1 MAEENDKQTFTFFKG
16 KETGDPNLMSLFNQT
31 SDSAQEATVEDLEN
45 YFNAKENDQ
54 LRNSF
59 GSFDNYLGYMTERE
73 QLIQSGEYD
82 VGNWGAAED
91 GSLTESQRML
101 LEGEDLTVDPSDPQ
115 QSVQNLESQQLQLK
129 GNAYRN
135 WENSEANQA
144 LLEKYGVNTKVVTD
158 KGTTYQWNGSAYVK
172 TAKEPNQDVL
182 NAMKLAA
189 VISVGG
195 PLAGKIG
202 TATGGGMLGGAV
214 GNAASSALTQLAMTG
229 DIDPKTLITNVVS
242 GAFGEFANV
251 DPSDMNS
258 FERTLSNVT
267 KNISETLGVSQEM
280 ANNLV
285 GSVATGVAGGG
296 NVEDMLEQV
305 IKSYGVDVLSENIQF
320 PEEGIEVP
328 NIFGE
333 GTSTISGDAINSV
346 IGNVLKGAVTGNQDY
361 VGILTDFAKEGGF
374 DFLKPDGM
382 GAIETPQ
389 WMKDFDD
396 EVIQTIL
403 GPAKRVVGAI
413 EDFETPQ
420 ILKDFDDNVIQSVI
434 GPIKDFE
441 TPQWMKDFD
450 DDVLQ
455 PIKDS
460 LLSGGGEMAPTR
472 GGRGMMT
479 QFNPVDASIGYTP
492 VQLQQMILSPQRD
505 YTRGLLS

>member
-16 KETGDPNLMSLFNQT
+16 KETGNPNLMSLFNQT
-31 SDSAQEATVEDLEN
+31 ADSAQRATVEDLEN
-45 YFNAKENDQ
+45 YFNAEENDQ

-91 GSLTESQRML
+91 ASLTESQRML
-101 LEGEDLTVDPSDPQ
+101 LEGEDLTVDPNDPQ
-115 QSVQNLESQQLQLK
+115 QNVQNLESRQIQAK
-129 GNAYRN
+129 NNAYRN
-135 WENSEANQA
+135 WENSEVNQA
-144 LLEKYGVNTKVVTD
+144 LLEKYGVNTQVVTD
-158 KGTTYQWNGSAYVK
+158 KGTTYKWNGSAYVK
-172 TAKEPNQDVL
+172 TAKEANQDVL

-195 PLAGKIG
+195 LLAGKVG
-202 TATGGGMLGGAV
+202 TSVGGSMLGSAA

-229 DIDPKTLITNVVS
+229 DIDPKTLIKNVVS
-242 GAFGEFANV
+242 GAFGEFSAV
-251 DPSDMNS
+251 DPSNVGG
-258 FERTLSNVT
+258 FQQTLSNVT
-267 KNISETLGVSQEM
+267 NNISQTLGISQDL
-280 ANNLV
+280 ASNLV
-285 GSVATGVAGGG
+285 GSIAAGVASGGS
-296 NVEDMLEQV
+296 VEDMLEQA
-305 IKSYGVDVLSENIQF
+305 IKNYGVGVLSENIKF

-346 IGNVLKGAVTGNQDY
+346 IGSVLRGAVTGNQDY

-374 DFLKPDGM
+374 DFLKTG
-382 GAIETPQ
+382 GIETPE

-403 GPAKRVVGAI
+403 GPVKRVVGAV
-413 EDFETPQ
+413 EDF
-420 ILKDFDDNVIQSVI
+420 K
-434 GPIKDFE
+434 

-455 PIKDS
+455 PIKDA
-460 LLSGGGEMAPTR
+460 LLSGGDEMAPTR

-479 QFNPVDASIGYTP
+479 QFNPVEASIGYTP